1 MEGDQRNNSLVTDEQ
16 LKLIL
21 GELRESKKSG
31 LTKSIIQYYVP
42 LGLSLLSIIITA
54 WLGAWQAKWQ
64 ASWTEIQ
71 IRQATANLTA
81 IEIETSVTLLAE
93 DKTTAAR
100 SFQISVNLKCLNGGT
115 LPIKISHRNL
125 EVWFGSPSAIV
136 DDSMTIIALNEPEE
150 SGAIVWTDRVLNKD
164 LGSCVAS
171 PKIDVSTPITWIY
184 KSSKSSIMYIKAKVE
199 MDDGAIRI
207 ISKKVPL
214 K

>member
-1 MEGDQRNNSLVTDEQ
+1 MENDQRNSSLVTDEQ

-31 LTKSIIQYYVP
+31 LIKSFIQYYVP
-42 LGLSLLSIIITA
+42 LGLSFLSIIITA
-54 WLGAWQAKWQ
+54 WLGWWQAKWQ
-64 ASWTEIQ
+64 ASWTDIQ

-81 IEIETSVTLLAE
+81 IEIEPSVTLLEE

-115 LPIKISHRNL
+115 LPINISHRHL
-125 EVWFGSPSAIV
+125 AVWFGSPSAIV
-136 DDSMTIIALNEPEE
+136 DDSTTMVALNEPEE

-171 PKIDVSTPITWIY
+171 PKIDVSAPMSWIH
-184 KSSKSSIMYIKAKVE
+184 KSSKSSIMYITAKVE
-199 MDDGAIRI
+199 MDDGAVRT
-207 ISKKVPL
+207 ISKIVPL